1 MEVEIQRCRVYAADG
16 HLQTTRTHT
25 VPRRAVPRT
34 RTVADTIPVTEI
46 MAGDLVC
53 ARPDLSVEAL
63 TKLMLGH
70 HIGCIPIVDDAGHPV
85 GIVTKL
91 DLVERRDALTAADVM
106 MPLAITL
113 NQHATIAHA
122 AAVMGMED
130 FHHVMVVGADH
141 TLIGVVSTM
150 DIARWLARNDG
161 FMSA

>member
-16 HLQTTRTHT
+16 HLQTTRTHS
-25 VPRRAVPRT
+25 VARRAVPRT